1 MSDMLL
7 RELSNADI
15 DWFVTT
21 GTRQQLA
28 DAAVLIQPNQALDEM
43 YLLLEG
49 TLAVRLPNK
58 SATGLGSP
66 TKPTN
71 MIAQMTRG
79 ELLGESWLFNA
90 RPVVQVAAAPE
101 ATVLSISRSALEGKL
116 RTDIEFA
123 AHFYRALALIM
134 SERIRRIFEN
144 PDQVRY
150 GAHRTVKEAV
160 FVFSELHDS
169 DIDWM
174 VRQGTVDEVASGE
187 ILLHAGRPVDALYT
201 VVDGQFAIAMADQP
215 CDPLSFCSRGLSE
228 QAAQQTFRTATY
240 ISRGGLPGIISF
252 LDFRPLPVTI
262 RAMEPSQV
270 LSIPR
275 QQVAIKLQE
284 DLGFASRFYRVIAT
298 QMANLLSAVTL
309 LRGDDDDEM
318 DEELDVAALQQV
330 SHGGTKF
337 DWMLRQLGVGCP

>member
-21 GTRQQLA
+21 GTRQRLT
-28 DAAVLIQPNQALDEM
+28 DAAVLIQPNQSLEAM

-49 TLAVRLPNK
+49 TLAVRLPAQAASNDVV
-58 SATGLGSP
+58 
-66 TKPTN
+66 
-71 MIAQMTRG
+71 AQMTRG
-79 ELLGESWLFNA
+79 ELLGESWLFNT

-101 ATVLSISRSALEGKL
+101 ATVLSVARSTLEAKL
-116 RTDIEFA
+116 GSDVEFA

-134 SERIRRIFEN
+134 SERIRRIFEH
-144 PDQVRY
+144 PERVRY
-150 GAHRTVKEAV
+150 GAQRTVKEAV
-160 FVFSELHDS
+160 FVFGELHNS

-174 VRQGTVDEVASGE
+174 VRQGQVEEVPAGQV
-187 ILLHAGRPVDALYT
+187 LLHAGRPVDALYT
-201 VVDGQFAIAMADQP
+201 VVDGQFAIAMADNP
-215 CDPLSFCSRGLSE
+215 CDPLSLCSQGLSD
-228 QAAQQTFRTATY
+228 QAVQQTFRTATY

-262 RAMEPSQV
+262 RAVQPSRV

-275 QQVAIKLQE
+275 QQVASKLQE

-298 QMANLLSAVTL
+298 QMANLLGAVTL
-309 LRGDDDDEM
+309 LRGDSSDDT
-318 DEELDVAALQQV
+318 DEELDLETLQQV

-337 DWMLRQLGVGCP
+337 DWMLRQLGVSCP